1 MLVLG
6 LMGPAHAAESP
17 SAATVTAPELEIFNQ
32 PDVRSIS
39 SGHLRQGE
47 QVSVRAVG
55 PDGWLA
61 IDPPDNAFLWIDQS
75 TIDPPIGRGRAR
87 VITHEARLRTG
98 IPNAKLPGPPMES
111 PPRGALV
118 HLLGKPPL
126 TFGGV
131 MWRAIA
137 PLPDSVRY
145 VRTEG
150 VTTTGAEAEAAN
162 APREARA
169 SFLALKAEGSSD
181 SSSPKSSHAPAPAL
195 APTPAIA
202 AEIARIE
209 ASHRSLL
216 VGSLESWQLEP
227 IKQRYE
233 ALLKQAKDS
242 VSVQVVQAKLDEV
255 TRQLEA
261 AEAARSIESI
271 LQKSKTR
278 DRKLALYLSRLAL
291 AEEPDKRPYDAQG
304 MIQPSSRMLD
314 GQKLYALIGPKGT
327 PVAYLEIPAGLDAS
341 RYTTSNV
348 GIRGTIRY
356 DESLHSQLISVRDL
370 EALTLS
376 R

>member
-1 MLVLG
+1 
-6 LMGPAHAAESP
+6 
-17 SAATVTAPELEIFNQ
+17 
-32 PDVRSIS
+32 
-39 SGHLRQGE
+39 
-47 QVSVRAVG
+47 
-55 PDGWLA
+55 
-61 IDPPDNAFLWIDQS
+61 
-75 TIDPPIGRGRAR
+75 
-87 VITHEARLRTG
+87 
-98 IPNAKLPGPPMES
+98 
-111 PPRGALV
+111 
-118 HLLGKPPL
+118 
-126 TFGGV
+126 
-131 MWRAIA
+131 
-137 PLPDSVRY
+137 
-145 VRTEG
+145 

-162 APREARA
+162 SPREARA
-169 SFLALKAEGSSD
+169 SFLSLAADGSSD
-181 SSSPKSSHAPAPAL
+181 SPSAKSSHAPAPS
-195 APTPAIA
+195 PAIA

-216 VGSLESWQLEP
+216 VGSLESWQLGP

-242 VSVQVVQAKLDEV
+242 VSVQVVQAKLDAV

-261 AEAARSIESI
+261 AEAARSIETI
-271 LQKSKTR
+271 LQKSQTR

-341 RYTTSNV
+341 RYATSNV